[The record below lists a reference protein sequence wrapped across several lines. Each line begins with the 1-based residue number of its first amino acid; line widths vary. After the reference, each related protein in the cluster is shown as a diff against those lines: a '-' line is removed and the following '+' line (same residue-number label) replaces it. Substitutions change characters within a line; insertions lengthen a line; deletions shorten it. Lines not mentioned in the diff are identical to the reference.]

1 MDSFASKLRRYRT
14 LNKLTL
20 DELADRLSTSKQV
33 LSRYENEVRIP
44 KVTTVYEYARAL
56 GISFSDL
63 LPDDS
68 AEITALPISDREW
81 AEPLVAAYT
90 GAEKPTQEGICRFL
104 DIGYVDPQNHEA
116 ESETEVFRIS
126 DQPAAAGT
134 GVYLGPESFHEVYIN
149 VNKLPKNAIFGI
161 PIQGNSMEPRF
172 HDGEVVIVTRDEPR
186 IGEIGVFTMEGQG
199 YLKQLGK
206 NELISL
212 NGGYHPIPMDESIR
226 CNGKV
231 VGVLQEEWVVG

>member
-1 MDSFASKLRRYRT
+1 MATGDKIRALRIENRMSQEDLGNIIGVQKSAVHKYET
-14 LNKLTL
+14 GLIVNLKKSVIAK
-20 DELADRLSTSKQV
+20 LADALD
-33 LSRYENEVRIP
+33 
-44 KVTTVYEYARAL
+44 TTPAYLMGWEDEAQNPT
-56 GISFSDL
+56 
-63 LPDDS
+63 PDRD
-68 AEITALPISDREW
+68 W
-81 AEPLVAAYT
+81 GEPLLDAYAE
-90 GAEKPTQEGICRFL
+90 AEKPTQVAACNVLQIP
-104 DIGYVDPQNHEA
+104 YVDPENHEV
-116 ESETEVFRIS
+116 EPETEVFRIS
-126 DQPAAAGT
+126 DQPVAAGA

-199 YLKQLGK
+199 YLKQLGESK
-206 NELISL
+206 LLSL
-212 NGGYHPIPMDESIR
+212 NGDYDPIPMDESIR